1 MFRERKGIAMEY
13 RLNAIL
19 STVNDWLRFAELKN
33 GALLTFATGLALAL
47 VRNYPQ
53 FPSGSKIKWCYAT
66 AIILISLS
74 SLLSLLSFIPKLE
87 IPWFESEQKPKDDD
101 NLYFFGDIAK
111 YSASHYVTSLLI
123 ANDEVP
129 REITRLETNLAVQA
143 IVNAG
148 IARKKYWC
156 FNVAVSLLLIAVLL
170 LSITGISL
178 L

>member
-1 MFRERKGIAMEY
+1 MLLERKGIAMED
-13 RLNAIL
+13 RLKAIL

-33 GALLTFATGLALAL
+33 GALLTFATGLILAL
-47 VRNYPQ
+47 VRSYPQ
-53 FPSGSKIKWCYAT
+53 FSAGSKVKWCYAT

-74 SLLSLLSFIPKLE
+74 SLVSLLSFIPKLE

-111 YSASHYVTSLLI
+111 FSASHYVTSLLI
-123 ANDEVP
+123 ANGEAP
-129 REITRLETNLAVQA
+129 RAITRLETNLAVQS
-143 IVNAG
+143 IVNSR

-156 FNVAVSLLLIAVLL
+156 FNVAVSSLLIALL
-170 LSITGISL
+170 LLCITGIIL